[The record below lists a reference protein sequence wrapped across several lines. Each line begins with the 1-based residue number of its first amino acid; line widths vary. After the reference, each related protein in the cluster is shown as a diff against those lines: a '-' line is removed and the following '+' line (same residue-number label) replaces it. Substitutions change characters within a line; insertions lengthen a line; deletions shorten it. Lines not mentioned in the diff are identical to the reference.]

1 MESKSMPLPPEDKNP
16 VAHDTTFAAL
26 VAVSLGLEGNLP
38 SAFNSLVRAGKI
50 ANAYLTDGS
59 ERDEVLW
66 SRLRGLDSLKQD

>member
-1 MESKSMPLPPEDKNP
+1 MSDSLQTVNP
-16 VAHDTTFAAL
+16 VSHDATFAAL
-26 VAVSLGLEGNLP
+26 VGLSLKLEGNLP

-66 SRLRGLDSLKQD
+66 ARLRTFDSLKQD